1 MVQVSALTFNP
12 RHNRGA
18 TEVAMAQEAMFLK
31 NTENFAESFARCGV
45 KYHFAYPITPA
56 TDIMKR
62 MAVILPKYG
71 GENDADGK
79 RACRLECARR
89 SRLLRNPGSHIQF
102 RSRHDAHAQEAISF
116 MAGAGLPCLMVDS
129 MRVGPGDGDI
139 LGAQSDYYMA
149 TRGGGHGDYRV
160 PVLAPIGGQEIPD
173 LVPRAIRLAYTY
185 KTPVLFVM
193 DGVTAQ
199 TTESVLLP
207 EYHDYSE
214 DYDTTS
220 WAYTGTGDHEK
231 RALITGSY
239 SHKDGYLMNERLRAK
254 YQEIREKE
262 QLWESRQT
270 EDAELIVV
278 AFGIHGRMCKDLV
291 EKMRAQGKKVG
302 SIRPISLWP
311 FPDKAFENLPST
323 LKNIL
328 VVEMNLGQMVDD
340 VRIAVNG
347 RVPVHFFGKTGGDTP
362 MYTLGEMMAE
372 ANRIMGA

>member
-1 MVQVSALTFNP
+1 MMQMESELAVSSALA
-12 RHNRGA
+12 GA
-18 TEVAMAQEAMFLK
+18 ACSGTLA
-31 NTENFAESFARCGV
+31 
-45 KYHFAYPITPA
+45 A
-56 TDIMKR
+56 TSSS
-62 MAVILPKYG
+62 G
-71 GENDADGK
+71 
-79 RACRLECARR
+79 
-89 SRLLRNPGSHIQF
+89 PGMTLM
-102 RSRHDAHAQEAISF
+102 QEAISF

-214 DYDTTS
+214 DYDISS

-262 QLWESRQT
+262 QLWEPRQT

-291 EKMRAQGKKVG
+291 EKMRAQGRKVG

-311 FPDKAFENLPST
+311 FPDRAFENLPST
-323 LKNIL
+323 LRNIL

>member
-71 GENDADGK
+71 GKMMQMESELAVSSALAGA
-79 RACRLECARR
+79 ACSGTLAAT
-89 SRLLRNPGSHIQF
+89 SSSGPGMTLM
-102 RSRHDAHAQEAISF
+102 QEAISF

-220 WAYTGTGDHEK
+220 WAYTGTGEHEK

-239 SHKDGYLMNERLRAK
+239 SHKDGYLMNERLRANTRRSERRNSSGNLDRPK
-254 YQEIREKE
+254 TPNLSWWLSASMAACART
-262 QLWESRQT
+262 LWKKCARRAKRWAAYAPFPCGPSRT
-270 EDAELIVV
+270 KPSKTSPP
-278 AFGIHGRMCKDLV
+278 RSKT
-291 EKMRAQGKKVG
+291 
-302 SIRPISLWP
+302 SLWW
-311 FPDKAFENLPST
+311 K
-323 LKNIL
+323 
-328 VVEMNLGQMVDD
+328 
-340 VRIAVNG
+340 
-347 RVPVHFFGKTGGDTP
+347 
-362 MYTLGEMMAE
+362 
-372 ANRIMGA
+372 

>member
-71 GENDADGK
+71 GKMMQMESELAVSSALAGA
-79 RACRLECARR
+79 ACSGTLAAT
-89 SRLLRNPGSHIQF
+89 SSSGPGMTLM
-102 RSRHDAHAQEAISF
+102 QEAISF
-116 MAGAGLPCLMVDS
+116 MAGAGLPCLMVVS

>member
-1 MVQVSALTFNP
+1 
-12 RHNRGA
+12 
-18 TEVAMAQEAMFLK
+18 
-31 NTENFAESFARCGV
+31 
-45 KYHFAYPITPA
+45 
-56 TDIMKR
+56 MKR

-71 GENDADGK
+71 GKMMQMESELAVSSALAGA
-79 RACRLECARR
+79 ACSGTLAAT
-89 SRLLRNPGSHIQF
+89 SSSGPGMTLM
-102 RSRHDAHAQEAISF
+102 QEAISF

-291 EKMRAQGKKVG
+291 EKCARRAKRWAAYAPFPCGPSRTKPSKTFPPR
-302 SIRPISLWP
+302 SKTSLWW
-311 FPDKAFENLPST
+311 K
-323 LKNIL
+323 
-328 VVEMNLGQMVDD
+328 
-340 VRIAVNG
+340 
-347 RVPVHFFGKTGGDTP
+347 
-362 MYTLGEMMAE
+362 
-372 ANRIMGA
+372 